1 VSVLKSTGLTKEV
14 YAEMTTNQVAS
25 TKGKHFGL
33 GFEIYD
39 LGNEEYALS
48 HGGSDKGVQTIVFI
62 LPKTKQGLLI
72 FTNSD
77 TGANVYESL
86 LKHYL
91 GNNGQK
97 IVDIETK

>member
-1 VSVLKSTGLTKEV
+1 MIS
-14 YAEMTTNQVAS
+14 NQVAS
-25 TKGKHFGL
+25 SKGKHFGL

-39 LGNEEYALS
+39 LGNGEIAIS
-48 HGGSDKGVQTIVFI
+48 HGGSDKGVQTIFFI

-77 TGANVYESL
+77 TGINVYEKI

-91 GNNGQK
+91 GDNGQK
-97 IVDIETK
+97 IIDIETK

>member
-1 VSVLKSTGLTKEV
+1 MIDGEGLSENV
-14 YAEMTTNQVAS
+14 IEEMTKNQMVS

-39 LGNEEYALS
+39 LGNGEIAFS
-48 HGGSDKGVQTIVFI
+48 HGGSDNGFQTIIFI

-77 TGANVYESL
+77 TGGSVYETL

-91 GNNGQK
+91 GNYGQK
-97 IVDIETK
+97 IIDIETK

>member
-1 VSVLKSTGLTKEV
+1 MISP
-14 YAEMTTNQVAS
+14 QVAS

-39 LGNEEYALS
+39 LGNGEYALS
-48 HGGSDKGVQTIVFI
+48 HGGSDNGVQTIVFI
-62 LPKTKQGLLI
+62 FPKTKQGILI

-77 TGANVYESL
+77 TGASVYEKL

-91 GNNGQK
+91 GENGQK
-97 IVDIETK
+97 IFDIEMK